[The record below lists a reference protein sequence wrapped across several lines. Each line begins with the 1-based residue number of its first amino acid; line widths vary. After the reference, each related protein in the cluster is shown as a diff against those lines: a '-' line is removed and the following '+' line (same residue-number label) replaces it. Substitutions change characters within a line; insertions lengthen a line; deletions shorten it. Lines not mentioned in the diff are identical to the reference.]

1 MESDYAAAEG
11 REREAKNRAN
21 RRRHWLERGWRI
33 SAKGNEYLNTDSFNI
48 VMFRFGQGRKP
59 RISQREGAH
68 ERVSQR
74 TYLSAAAAKLAA
86 FDVLPLLAQR
96 WEKGR

>member
-1 MESDYAAAEG
+1 MFTRCNIPTIPTCCAAAPSVAGHMESDYAAAEG

-48 VMFRFGQGRKP
+48 VMFRFGQGWKA

-74 TYLSAAAAKLAA
+74 TYL
-86 FDVLPLLAQR
+86 
-96 WEKGR
+96 